1 MESFRQPTVQAV
13 DDAPQEDRALRPQ
26 RFSEMVGQRAVFER
40 LSIAVDASRKRGE
53 TLGHILLDGPPGLG
67 KTTFATCIPKELG
80 TTLQIASGAALA
92 APKDLLPYLTNCAEG
107 SVLFVDEIHRM
118 PIAVEE
124 FLYPAMEDFRIDI
137 TLGDGV
143 SARTINMPLRP
154 FTLVGATTRPGLL
167 SAPLRDRFVMREHLD
182 FDSREDLAEIVR
194 RSAVKLDMP
203 MDDATAD
210 EIAQRSRGTPRLANN
225 RLRWIRD
232 FSTSRAEGSI
242 DVEIA
247 RTALEMQGIDELG
260 LDSFDR
266 RYLET
271 IQRVFA
277 GGPVGIEAIA
287 HTMSSATDTLEDD
300 VEPFLL
306 RCELVVRTPRGRR
319 LTPRGEEHLGT
330 MPKIG
335 PQGRLF

>member
-1 MESFRQPTVQAV
+1 MESFRQPTVQAA

-67 KTTFATCIPKELG
+67 KTTFATCIPRELG

-92 APKDLLPYLTNCAEG
+92 APKDLLPYLTNAAEG
-107 SVLFVDEIHRM
+107 SVLFVDEIHRL

-182 FDSREDLAEIVR
+182 FYSQDELAEIVR
-194 RSAVKLDMP
+194 RSAVKLAMP
-203 MDDATAD
+203 MDDASAD
-210 EIAQRSRGTPRLANN
+210 EIARRSRGTPRLANN

-232 FSTSRAEGSI
+232 FSTSRADGLI

-260 LDSFDR
+260 LDGFDR

-319 LTPRGEEHLGT
+319 LTPRGEEHLGV